1 MEKHIKVPMT
11 REEAKQLKAGDYVY
25 LTGTIYTARDAA
37 HKRMQETL
45 TAEKSCRFQSTEQ
58 LFTIWDRPR
67 RGREDR
73 SVLQDRQPRA
83 EWISMRHSFWIWDFL
98 A

>member
-37 HKRMQETL
+37 TNGCRKRLQQ
-45 TAEKSCRFQSTEQ
+45 EKSCRFQSTEQ

-83 EWISMRHSFWIWDFL
+83 EWISMRLSFWIWDFS

>member
-25 LTGTIYTARDAA
+25 LTRNNLYRRDAA

-45 TAEKSCRFQSTEQ
+45 TAGKSCRFQSAEQ

-73 SVLQDRQPRA
+73 SVLQDRQLRA
-83 EWISMRHSFWIWDFL
+83 EWISMRPSFWIWDFS